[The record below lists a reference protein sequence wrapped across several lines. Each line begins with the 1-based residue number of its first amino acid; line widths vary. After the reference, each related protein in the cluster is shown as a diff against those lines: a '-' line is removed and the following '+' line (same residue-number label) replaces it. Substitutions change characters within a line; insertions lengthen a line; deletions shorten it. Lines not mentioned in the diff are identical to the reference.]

1 MNPAPE
7 VLLYI
12 FFRANF
18 KESPLR
24 KGHKGAWTDD
34 KLGLTQMQEIEHRVK
49 ELNKMA
55 DEVENQ
61 SKAITSTVQI
71 IDDIAQQT
79 NLLALNA
86 AIEAA
91 RTGENGRGF
100 AVVAEEVRKLAEQ
113 VQRSLTEIKGSI
125 NKMQLSTQY
134 VNHSMERSRE
144 Q

>member
-49 ELNKMA
+49 ELNKMV